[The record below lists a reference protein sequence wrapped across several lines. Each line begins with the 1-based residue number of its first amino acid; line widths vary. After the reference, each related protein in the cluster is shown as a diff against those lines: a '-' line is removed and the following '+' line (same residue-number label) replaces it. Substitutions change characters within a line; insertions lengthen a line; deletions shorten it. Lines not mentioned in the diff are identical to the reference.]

1 MTVTEF
7 LAERLLPVLLPTP
20 CLACERLIP
29 GGRHFLGLCVR
40 CRGRLSPLGRDRC
53 GGCGRPLAGARLPTG
68 YRCGP
73 CRMSPRAYDRLIAL
87 WAFRPPLDS
96 VIHGL
101 KFQRLEYLGRH
112 LAHEMAAWLRA
123 EALEADLAVWIP
135 MHWGRY
141 LSRGYNQAERIARPL
156 ARALAI
162 PARRALTRIR
172 ATPPQTS
179 LTRAERSA
187 NVRGAVRARRRA
199 RVAGRRVL
207 LVDDVTTTGSTLDA
221 GAGALRAAGAAE
233 VTAIAAARTPG
244 SEEPR
249 PRRTVIW

>member
-29 GGRHFLGLCVR
+29 GGRHVLGLCVR

-112 LAHEMAAWLRA
+112 LAHEMAARLRA
-123 EALEADLAVWIP
+123 EALEADLVVWIP
-135 MHWGRY
+135 LHWGRH

-156 ARALAI
+156 ARELRI
-162 PARRALTRIR
+162 PARAALARTRS
-172 ATPPQTS
+172 TPPQTS
-179 LTRAERSA
+179 LMRAQRAA
-187 NVRGAVRARRRA
+187 NVRGSLRVRRRA
-199 RVAGRRVL
+199 RVAGKRIL
-207 LVDDVTTTGSTLDA
+207 LVDDVATTGSTLDA
-221 GAGALRAAGAAE
+221 AARALRAAGAADI
-233 VTAIAAARTPG
+233 TALAAARTPDRA
-244 SEEPR
+244 EP
-249 PRRTVIW
+249 PAKRTLIW